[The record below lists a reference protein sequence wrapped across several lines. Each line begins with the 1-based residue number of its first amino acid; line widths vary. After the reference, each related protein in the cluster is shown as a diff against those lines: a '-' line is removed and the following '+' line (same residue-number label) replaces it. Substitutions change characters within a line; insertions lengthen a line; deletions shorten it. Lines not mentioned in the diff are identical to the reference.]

1 MGYTI
6 KLVRELNI
14 PVIIQYQSHTPGA
27 KKNICPLDA
36 EVAASSWTQ
45 CDTAEPTDINTA
57 DHTCSVGFALASP
70 SLVPSKDAA
79 VAAS

>member
-1 MGYTI
+1 MYVYIHNLIRIGS
-6 KLVRELNI
+6 R
-14 PVIIQYQSHTPGA
+14 
-27 KKNICPLDA
+27 ICPLDA

-70 SLVPSKDAA
+70 SLVPSKR
-79 VAAS
+79 